1 MLPVLIY
8 RTIQITFLNTEVR
21 PIRFFCP
28 CVLNCM
34 IMRMIVRAAATE
46 IFLVKLGLHL
56 ESAKSIP
63 VKNVRGNLKV
73 TG

>member
-1 MLPVLIY
+1 
-8 RTIQITFLNTEVR
+8 
-21 PIRFFCP
+21 
-28 CVLNCM
+28 
-34 IMRMIVRAAATE
+34 MIVRAAATE